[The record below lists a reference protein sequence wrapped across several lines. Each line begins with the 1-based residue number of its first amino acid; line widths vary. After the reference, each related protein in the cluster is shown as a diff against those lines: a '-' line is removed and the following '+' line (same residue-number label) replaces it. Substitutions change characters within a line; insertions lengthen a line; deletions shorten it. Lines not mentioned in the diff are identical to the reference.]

1 MAYLV
6 RTEQD
11 CGVPYKTFN
20 ELNNGDSV
28 YVVMVDHITKVK
40 CKIENYSKEDV
51 SDVWN
56 HNCTKVEFKLPEYN
70 TQKEFSIYNGNV
82 FIEEIYHD
90 NAFMVSDERLAD
102 MVCHMMRM
110 RNGCQWNQFTS
121 IFGSPM
127 SRYADKPVVLG

>member
-6 RTEQD
+6 RTERD

-20 ELNNGDSV
+20 ELNNGDTV

-40 CKIENYSKEDV
+40 CKIENYSKEDA

-56 HNCTKVEFKLPEYN
+56 HNCMKVEFKLPEYN

-82 FIEEIYHD
+82 FIEEIYND
-90 NAFMVSDERLAD
+90 NAFIVTDERLAD
-102 MVCHMMRM
+102 MVCRMMRT